1 MTLAQTLNEI
11 NESFKKFSKESE
23 TTLRSLRF
31 LESKLAILEEIKKR
45 LTDIEKH
52 TKKESK

>member
-11 NESFKKFSKESE
+11 NESFAKFSKESE
-23 TTLRSLRF
+23 STLRALRF
-31 LESKLAILEEIKKR
+31 LESKLAVLEDIKKR
-45 LTDIEKH
+45 LTEIEKH